1 MPSSATCAA
10 TWVWREALSIKHHA
24 IWFPAGRP
32 RRRRH
37 GPLATRWT
45 VAVLDEKAG
54 FAPFGWHTFRW
65 AADWHARRRTPRA
78 GRPVVVL
85 SVEGANKLRA
95 MAGERLIRT
104 VMR

>member
-1 MPSSATCAA
+1 
-10 TWVWREALSIKHHA
+10 
-24 IWFPAGRP
+24 
-32 RRRRH
+32 
-37 GPLATRWT
+37 
-45 VAVLDEKAG
+45 VLDERAG